1 MICVFDS
8 IDMRVLSMQ
17 GIYSSDRAEGWKDG
31 NLVSGD
37 SRYIQAQSGTTY
49 KAREDSSIYHHTLLS
64 PTSFYLRYSACMMKT
79 LLMIYNGSQ
88 TRLHTRH
95 LDELLRW

>member
-49 KAREDSSIYHHTLLS
+49 KAREDSSIYHHTLLL
-64 PTSFYLRYSACMMKT
+64 PTSFYLLGMHDDNT
-79 LLMIYNGSQ
+79 LDDLQWKPNETTYTTSG
-88 TRLHTRH
+88 
-95 LDELLRW
+95 